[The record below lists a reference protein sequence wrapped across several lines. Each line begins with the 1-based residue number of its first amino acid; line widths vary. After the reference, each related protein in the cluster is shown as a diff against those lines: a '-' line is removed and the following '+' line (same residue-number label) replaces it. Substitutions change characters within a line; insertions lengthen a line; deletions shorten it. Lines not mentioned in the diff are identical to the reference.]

1 MSVGVCVINRN
12 GIALSADSAA
22 TFTLNKMFYNSV
34 NKVFKLSSKYPC
46 GAIIYNN
53 LSINNVS
60 VEQIIKEFSAYLDSE
75 DTLNE
80 LYDIVPLFE
89 KFIRS
94 VYKALHADHETGAAD
109 NK

>member
-22 TFTLNKMFYNSV
+22 TFTVNKMFYNSV

-60 VEQIIKEFSAYLDSE
+60 ESSVLKQGIINALSEKSKLYL
-75 DTLNE
+75 L
-80 LYDIVPLFE
+80 
-89 KFIRS
+89 
-94 VYKALHADHETGAAD
+94 
-109 NK
+109 